1 MSTNQPKPN
10 NNKKNSMEMDN
21 NKCGC
26 WSVLKRG
33 VCKPSTSRH
42 SPNSIPRT
50 SVVHDAGFFLL
61 SFMVFLFLLNIM
73 DEYNVKNVSLVSL
86 RLFLGLGVFVCPIQI
101 VSDTDTYDYIKLC
114 HFSNY

>member
-1 MSTNQPKPN
+1 
-10 NNKKNSMEMDN
+10 MEMDN

-42 SPNSIPRT
+42 SPNTIPRT
-50 SVVHDAGFFLL
+50 SVVHDAGFFLLL

-73 DEYNVKNVSLVSL
+73 DEYNAKKCFTC
-86 RLFLGLGVFVCPIQI
+86 LFLYEAHTLFGLGVFWCLTPAHMIE
-101 VSDTDTYDYIKLC
+101 LC
-114 HFSNY
+114 HVF